1 MYEVYVLVEK
11 QKSMLLKFTAICA
24 TVGTGI
30 CLLAAAFMPP
40 FLPVCILFGA
50 LAFVLTRRTIEYEYS
65 YFDGELRFTKIISKS
80 RRKPIKKYL
89 MDYVQ
94 TIAPI
99 EDRSL
104 HNSLKNPNIKVR
116 DLTSGDKSAKVY
128 GILINIEEGQELIK
142 FEPDE
147 KILDAICMKYGQ
159 KVIR

>member
-1 MYEVYVLVEK
+1 
-11 QKSMLLKFTAICA
+11 
-24 TVGTGI
+24 
-30 CLLAAAFMPP
+30 
-40 FLPVCILFGA
+40 
-50 LAFVLTRRTIEYEYS
+50 
-65 YFDGELRFTKIISKS
+65 
-80 RRKPIKKYL
+80 

-147 KILDAICMKYGQ
+147 KILDAIGMKYGQ